1 MCIARSQADTLP
13 AAVYNHSIYP
23 RGATMLHVLRL
34 TLCAAC
40 IAAVAIALLPG
51 FASADEAS
59 PARRVFATAPGAT
72 WARSGMLEWDKF
84 MEQVNLADVV
94 FLGEYHDDPNTHVLQ
109 FEILSQLYDMR
120 EGQVALSMEQFE
132 RDVQSALDAYLAGQT
147 DEAAFLAASRPWPN
161 YDPDYKRL
169 IEFSKAH
176 NVPVCAANIPRPLAS
191 RIAKQGFDAAW
202 AGYTPEE
209 RPWVATETTAPKDA
223 YYELFGQVMGGGDT
237 HGGGMQMSPDMLY
250 SIYQAQCI
258 KDDTMAESI
267 ARLRSADPARLVVHT
282 NGSFHCDYRLG
293 TVMRVVARRS
303 PPVTDRPDRVLVIAI
318 RPVSGWSQA
327 NPHAEDL
334 PGTTD
339 TEPAAPVADYV
350 LFVPGPEFGKTNPA
364 VPPTPK
370 PAEAEEQMPE
380 GQPPAMPAMPPAT
393 PPAVPTTPPAMPP
406 QMPPAK

>member
-1 MCIARSQADTLP
+1 MLHMLRIALCIA
-13 AAVYNHSIYP
+13 
-23 RGATMLHVLRL
+23 
-34 TLCAAC
+34 CAA
-40 IAAVAIALLPG
+40 AAAIALLPA

-72 WARSGMLEWDKF
+72 WARSGMLEWDAF
-84 MEQVNLADVV
+84 MDQVNKADVV

-120 EGQVALSMEQFE
+120 AGKVALSMEQFE
-132 RDVQSALDAYLAGQT
+132 RDVQSVLDAYLAGQS
-147 DEAAFLAASRPWPN
+147 DEKAFLAASRPWPN

-169 IEFSKAH
+169 VEFAKAH
-176 NVPVCAANIPRPLAS
+176 SVPVCAANIPRPLAS

-209 RPWVATETTAPKDA
+209 RPWIAAETTAPKDA
-223 YYELFGQVMGGGDT
+223 YYDLFGMVMGGGDA
-237 HGGGMQMSPDMLY
+237 HGGGGMQMSPDMLY
-250 SIYQAQCI
+250 GIYQAQCI

-293 TVMRVVARRS
+293 TVMRVIARRS
-303 PPVTDRPDRVLVIAI
+303 PPAADPADRVLVIAI
-318 RPVSGWSQA
+318 RPVTGWSQA
-327 NPHAEDL
+327 NPHNEDM
-334 PGTTD
+334 
-339 TEPAAPVADYV
+339 PAAAEGAPATPVADFV

-370 PAEAEEQMPE
+370 PEEAEQATV
-380 GQPPAMPAMPPAT
+380 GQPPAMPPAAPPT
-393 PPAVPTTPPAMPP
+393 MPTTPPAMPP
-406 QMPPAK
+406 SK